1 MPLTIILRVRRREL
15 ISVPVRYYVDPQ
27 TDLPHIYNH
36 DVSEMEVAQ
45 VLTRPAED
53 HLLNEEARVALG
65 YTSTG
70 RTLRVIYAS
79 GPEPSSVFV
88 ITAYDLRGKP
98 LFAHRRRKRRK
109 RS

>member
-1 MPLTIILRVRRREL
+1 MRRREL
-15 ISVPVRYYVDPQ
+15 ISLKVRYYIDPQ
-27 TDLPHIYNH
+27 TELPHIYSH
-36 DVSEMEVAQ
+36 DVSELEVEQ
-45 VLTRPAED
+45 VLERPAED
-53 HLLNEEARVALG
+53 QLGGEGARIAVG